1 MKHPIHPSYDFIF
14 SSFLKCFRSICLT
27 FERKKKT
34 NKQNVTFINIARKKI
49 LFHLVSI
56 YTKTYTNFFT
66 LKNIYLD
73 ENQTHKE
80 TIHIHTTHTEIQLG
94 TSQLNN
100 NKKRMIYFLLF
111 FLVGRTRFNF
121 ALKLIFL
128 SFKFRTSYHT
138 IYGCELKMS
147 TPLINLS
154 NICINNNDS
163 MTNWL
168 IISNIFLS
176 WNQKSKK
183 NSLVYDFPVFE
194 KSKNLKNKQSKKKQ
208 NQWIPN
214 EQTEKIITQHK
225 IQKL

>member
-1 MKHPIHPSYDFIF
+1 ML
-14 SSFLKCFRSICLT
+14 SFNMFNIRA
-27 FERKKKT
+27 KKE
-34 NKQNVTFINIARKKI
+34 NKQTKCTFINIARKKI

-56 YTKTYTNFFT
+56 YTKTYTNSFT

-73 ENQTHKE
+73 EKPNTQRDDTHTHK
-80 TIHIHTTHTEIQLG
+80 HTEIQLG

-163 MTNWL
+163 MTN
-168 IISNIFLS
+168 
-176 WNQKSKK
+176 
-183 NSLVYDFPVFE
+183 
-194 KSKNLKNKQSKKKQ
+194 
-208 NQWIPN
+208 
-214 EQTEKIITQHK
+214 
-225 IQKL
+225 